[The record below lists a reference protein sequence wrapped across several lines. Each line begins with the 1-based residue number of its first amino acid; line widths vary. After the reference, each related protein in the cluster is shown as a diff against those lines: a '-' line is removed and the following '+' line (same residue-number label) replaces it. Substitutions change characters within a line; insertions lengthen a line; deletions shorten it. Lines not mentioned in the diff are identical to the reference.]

1 MDYKKIRRAAN
12 LSKAD
17 LHIHSDYSDGKPAIE
32 EVLDYVD
39 RETDLD
45 IVAITDHD
53 TIEGAL
59 LAQKIAK
66 EKKLGFE
73 IVVGEEVSTKQGH
86 ILALYLDSPVKPG
99 MSVKETLDQIHK
111 QDGIAIAPHPFGYT
125 RLQNPNMAVM
135 NGIGLK
141 SLVETKKDL
150 DAIEVVNGTP
160 TLTDE
165 NIKAKLVNS
174 TILFCGETGSSDA
187 HILDAIG
194 KGYTLF
200 EGKSSAD
207 LKKALLSHQTRAMS
221 SRWTIM
227 ALLKYLYFFIPIGLR
242 LAFYTLF
249 RGRAKKEPI
258 L

>member
-17 LHIHSDYSDGKPAIE
+17 LHIHSNYSDGKPTIE
-32 EVLDYVD
+32 EILDYVD
-39 RETDLD
+39 KETDLD
-45 IVAITDHD
+45 IIAISDHD

-59 LAQKIAK
+59 EAQKIAK
-66 EKKLGFE
+66 ERKLGFE
-73 IVVGEEVSTKQGH
+73 IVVGEEVSTTKGH
-86 ILALYLDSPVKPG
+86 ILALYLNSVIKPG
-99 MSVKETLDQIHK
+99 MSVKKTLDQIHK
-111 QDGIAIAPHPFGYT
+111 QGGIAIAPHPFEHT
-125 RLQNPNMAVM
+125 RLRNPNMAVM

-141 SLVETKKDL
+141 SLVQAKKDL
-150 DAIEVVNGTP
+150 DTIEIVNGTP
-160 TLTDE
+160 TLSDE

-174 TILFCGETGSSDA
+174 TVLLCGETGSSDA

-200 EGKSSAD
+200 EGKSSTD
-207 LKKALLSHQTRAMS
+207 LKKALESHQTRAMS
-221 SRWTIM
+221 SRWTVM

-242 LAFYTLF
+242 LAVYTLF